1 MQKESFNIQIMFKRT
16 IRFWLWVLKQF
27 VDSNVMAR
35 GASLTLT
42 SLLAMVPFLI
52 MMMTLASL
60 IPDYGQLDQK
70 MQSFIFNNFAPHTG
84 EVIGQYIDQLVS
96 KRIGLPVAVT
106 LALFIISI
114 FMIRSIDHAVNEIWQ
129 VEHKRSFINAFL
141 LYWAIITLGPIL
153 FGLGLGLS
161 SYLLSLKW
169 VNDWTLQGAG
179 KLLLMLPS
187 LFYFV
192 AFVFLYRVIPFVKVK
207 LIHAIL
213 GSLVA
218 VILFEVVKYGFTLYV
233 TLVPTY
239 ELIYGTLVAIPL
251 FILWVLIAWY
261 IFLLGAIVVKGLH
274 LSQAQRSVYKMQA
287 FNIAMTTIKHLY
299 AKSSTQ
305 QITRFSELLNIMP
318 NVSVD
323 DLKRVLNRLSAK
335 RIIYQDDEKYILCC
349 NLDQLYFD
357 ELYVALALYLPIG
370 DKDNQLVQ
378 PINQSL
384 KMLLHQPIIKVLDL
398 AKKN

>member
-114 FMIRSIDHAVNEIWQ
+114 FMIRSIDQAVNEIWQ

-192 AFVFLYRVIPFVKVK
+192 AFIFLYRVIPFVKVK

-261 IFLLGAIVVKGLH
+261 IFLLGAIVVKGLY

-287 FNIAMTTIKHLY
+287 FNIAMTIIKHLY

-305 QITRFSELLNIMP
+305 QIVCFSELLNIMP

-323 DLKRVLNRLSAK
+323 DLKRVLNRLNAK
-335 RIIYQDDEKYILCC
+335 RIIYQDGEKYILCC
-349 NLDQLYFD
+349 NLDKLYFD
-357 ELYVALALYLPIG
+357 ELYAALALYLPIG

>member
-1 MQKESFNIQIMFKRT
+1 MQKQQQNIQPIFKRI
-16 IRFWLWVLKQF
+16 IRFWGWVLRQF
-27 VDSNVMAR
+27 VDSNSMAR
-35 GASLTLT
+35 AASLTLT

-60 IPDYGQLDQK
+60 IPDYGQLGQK
-70 MQSFIFNNFAPHTG
+70 MQNFIFNNFAPHTG
-84 EVIGQYIDQLVS
+84 EVVGQYIDQLVS
-96 KRIGLPVAVT
+96 NRIGLPLAVT

-114 FMIRSIDHAVNEIWQ
+114 FMIRSIDQAVNAIWQ
-129 VEHKRSFINAFL
+129 VEHKRNFINAFL

-169 VNDWTLQGAG
+169 VNDWTLQGAA
-179 KLLLMLPS
+179 KLFLILPS

-192 AFVFLYRVIPFVKVK
+192 AFIFLYRVIPFVKVK
-207 LIHAIL
+207 MLHAVL
-213 GSLVA
+213 GALVA
-218 VILFEVVKYGFTLYV
+218 VILFETVKYGFTLYV
-233 TLVPTY
+233 TMVPTY
-239 ELIYGTLVAIPL
+239 ELIYGALVAIPL

-287 FNIAMTTIKHLY
+287 FSIAMSIIKHVY
-299 AKSSTQ
+299 QAS
-305 QITRFSELLNIMP
+305 QIQKIASFSDFLKLMP

-323 DLKRVLNRLSAK
+323 DLKRVLNRLVAK
-335 RIIYQDDEKYILCC
+335 RMIYQDGENYILCC
-349 NLDQLYFD
+349 NLDKIYFD
-357 ELYVALALYLPIG
+357 ELYAALSLYLPI
-370 DKDNQLVQ
+370 DQKDNQLVQ

-384 KMLLHQPIIKVLDL
+384 KMLLHQPIAKIIDL
-398 AKKN
+398 QRVD